1 MAENEEWGKPA
12 VRRGRLTVV
21 LVLATLISAFGS
33 SFQYGY
39 NVAVINSPSPRYG
52 SPMEENFLTLLW
64 SLSVSM
70 YPLGGFFGSLMVAP
84 LVNKL
89 GRKGTLLFNNIFSIV
104 PAVMMGVSKIAK
116 TYEIII
122 VARGALGIIP
132 QLFITIGILSAQV
145 LGIRNILGNS
155 TGWTLM
161 LGLTGIPAMIELLL
175 LPFFPES
182 PRYIL
187 IQRGDEKTAKK
198 ALQRL
203 RGSNDV
209 DEELSEMRLED
220 QSERAD
226 GRLSVLSLLSQRSL
240 RWQLVTI
247 IAMNMGQ
254 QLSGVN
260 AIYYYADSIYAT
272 AGVKQSDIQYVTV
285 GTGAV
290 NVFMTMAAV
299 FIVEASG
306 RRLLLLCGFGICCGA
321 CVLLTVALTFQ
332 ESVTWMPYISITCV
346 IIYVIGHA
354 IGPSPIPY
362 VVTTEMF
369 RQSARPAAFM
379 VAGSVH
385 WLSNF
390 TVGLIFPF
398 LERGLGSYSF
408 IIFSFICLVTLIY
421 IWLVVPE
428 TKNKTFLE
436 ICQIFAKRNN
446 VEIKLGD
453 GDLPLKESKESLEDV
468 MRVPLLPHHAIDP
481 QLRAASVGP
490 PGDAEVGPVVGL
502 EVVRQVDKLVANPE
516 AHLSCIS
523 VFADGDHHLI
533 VVAVTGVG
541 DDGVD
546 PLELRQDMHA
556 DCERVQ
562 LHGMAEAGQSITS
575 RILLREDEHQRKQT
589 MRFCA
594 KQKN

>member
-1 MAENEEWGKPA
+1 MMF
-12 VRRGRLTVV
+12 VLQRLTVV
-21 LVLATLISAFGS
+21 LALATLISAFGS

-39 NVAVINSPSPRYG
+39 NVAVINSPSPFMQQFYNTTYLERYG
-52 SPMEENFLTLLW
+52 SPMEDNFLTLLW

-89 GRKGTLLFNNIFSIV
+89 GRKGTLLFNNIFSMV
-104 PAVMMGVSKIAK
+104 PAVMMGVSEIAK

-122 VARGALGIIP
+122 VARFIVGICAGLSSNVVPMYLGELSPKNLRGALGIVP

-155 TGWTLM
+155 TGWPLM
-161 LGLTGIPAMIELLL
+161 LGLTGIPALIELLL
-175 LPFFPES
+175 LPVFPES
-182 PRYIL
+182 PRYML

-203 RGSNDV
+203 RGWEDV
-209 DEELSEMRLED
+209 DAELSEMRLED
-220 QSERAD
+220 QSEKAE
-226 GRLSVLSLLSQRSL
+226 GHLSVLSLLSQRSL
-240 RWQLVTI
+240 RWQLVSI
-247 IAMNMGQ
+247 IIMNMGQ

-260 AIYYYADSIYAT
+260 AIYYYADNIYAT
-272 AGVKQSDIQYVTV
+272 AGVNQNDIQYVTV

-290 NVFMTMAAV
+290 NVFMTIAAV

-321 CVLLTVALTFQ
+321 CLTITAAVGF
-332 ESVTWMPYISITCV
+332 ITCV

-408 IIFSFICLVTLIY
+408 IIFSFICLVTLVY

-436 ICQIFAKRNN
+436 ISQMFAKMN
-446 VEIKLGD
+446 K
-453 GDLPLKESKESLEDV
+453 
-468 MRVPLLPHHAIDP
+468 
-481 QLRAASVGP
+481 
-490 PGDAEVGPVVGL
+490 
-502 EVVRQVDKLVANPE
+502 VDELVANPE
-516 AHLSCIS
+516 AHLS
-523 VFADGDHHLI
+523 
-533 VVAVTGVG
+533 
-541 DDGVD
+541 
-546 PLELRQDMHA
+546 
-556 DCERVQ
+556 
-562 LHGMAEAGQSITS
+562 
-575 RILLREDEHQRKQT
+575 
-589 MRFCA
+589 
-594 KQKN
+594 

>member
-1 MAENEEWGKPA
+1 MAVNEQWEKPEE
-12 VRRGRLTVV
+12 RRGRLTAV
-21 LVLATLISAFGS
+21 LVLTTLISAFGS

-39 NVAVINSPSPRYG
+39 NVAVINSPAPFMQQFYNTTYQERYG
-52 SPMEENFLTLLW
+52 RPMEENLLTLLW

-104 PAVMMGVSKIAK
+104 PAVMMGVSEIAK
-116 TYEIII
+116 SYEIII
-122 VARGALGIIP
+122 VARFIVGICAGLSSNVVPMYLGELSPKNLRGALGIIP

-155 TGWTLM
+155 TGWPLM
-161 LGLTGIPAMIELLL
+161 LGLTGIPALIELLF
-175 LPFFPES
+175 LPFSPES
-182 PRYIL
+182 PRYML

-203 RGSNDV
+203 RGCDNV
-209 DEELSEMRLED
+209 DAELSEMRLEE
-220 QSERAD
+220 QSEKAE
-226 GRLSVLSLLSQRSL
+226 GRLSVVSLLSQRSL
-240 RWQLVTI
+240 RWQLVSI
-247 IAMNMGQ
+247 IVMNMGQ

-272 AGVKQSDIQYVTV
+272 AGVEQNDIQYVTV

-290 NVFMTMAAV
+290 NVFMTIAAV

-321 CVLLTVALTFQ
+321 CVLLTVALKLQ
-332 ESVTWMPYISITCV
+332 ENVTWMPYISISCV

-369 RQSARPAAFM
+369 MQSARPAAFM

-390 TVGLIFPF
+390 TVGLVFPF
-398 LERGLGSYSF
+398 LERGLGPYSF
-408 IIFSFICLVTLIY
+408 IIFSFVCLVTLIY

-428 TKNKTFLE
+428 TKSKTFLE
-436 ICQIFAKRNN
+436 ICQMFAGRNK
-446 VEIKLGD
+446 VQIKVGD
-453 GDLPLKESKESLEDV
+453 GELPLKESKESLVD
-468 MRVPLLPHHAIDP
+468 AI
-481 QLRAASVGP
+481 
-490 PGDAEVGPVVGL
+490 
-502 EVVRQVDKLVANPE
+502 K
-516 AHLSCIS
+516 
-523 VFADGDHHLI
+523 
-533 VVAVTGVG
+533 VT
-541 DDGVD
+541 
-546 PLELRQDMHA
+546 A
-556 DCERVQ
+556 
-562 LHGMAEAGQSITS
+562 
-575 RILLREDEHQRKQT
+575 
-589 MRFCA
+589 F
-594 KQKN
+594 

>member
-1 MAENEEWGKPA
+1 MSVDELSLAFKWINPSNGTTINTEVHPGKSGLTWCA
-12 VRRGRLTVV
+12 NVSLQRLTVV

-39 NVAVINSPSPRYG
+39 NVAVVNSPSTFMQQFYNTTYLERYG
-52 SPMEENFLTLLW
+52 RPMEKNLLTLLW

-89 GRKGTLLFNNIFSIV
+89 GRKGTLLFNNIFSIA
-104 PAVMMGVSKIAK
+104 PAVMMGVSEIAK
-116 TYEIII
+116 SYEIII
-122 VARGALGIIP
+122 VARFIVGICAGLSSNVVPMYLGELAPKNLRGALGIIP

-161 LGLTGIPAMIELLL
+161 LGITGIPAVVELLL

-182 PRYIL
+182 PRYML

-203 RGSNDV
+203 RGWEDV
-209 DEELSEMRLED
+209 DAELSEMRLED
-220 QSERAD
+220 QSEKAE
-226 GRLSVLSLLSQRSL
+226 GHLSVLSLLSQRSL
-240 RWQLVTI
+240 RWQLVSI
-247 IAMNMGQ
+247 IVMNMGQ

-260 AIYYYADSIYAT
+260 AIYYYADSIYST
-272 AGVKQSDIQYVTV
+272 AGVKQNDIQYVTV

-290 NVFMTMAAV
+290 NVFMTIAAV

-306 RRLLLLCGFGICCGA
+306 RRLLLLCGFGICCVA
-321 CVLLTVALTFQ
+321 CVLLTVALNFQ
-332 ESVTWMPYISITCV
+332 ESVTWMPYISIICV

-362 VVTTEMF
+362 VVTAEMF

-390 TVGLIFPF
+390 TVGLVFPF
-398 LERGLGSYSF
+398 LESGLGSYSF

-428 TKNKTFLE
+428 TKNTTFLE
-436 ICQIFAKRNN
+436 ICQMFAKRNK
-446 VEIKLGD
+446 VEIQLGD
-453 GDLPLKESKESLEDV
+453 GGLPLKENRENLED
-468 MRVPLLPHHAIDP
+468 
-481 QLRAASVGP
+481 
-490 PGDAEVGPVVGL
+490 
-502 EVVRQVDKLVANPE
+502 
-516 AHLSCIS
+516 
-523 VFADGDHHLI
+523 
-533 VVAVTGVG
+533 AVKVT
-541 DDGVD
+541 
-546 PLELRQDMHA
+546 A
-556 DCERVQ
+556 
-562 LHGMAEAGQSITS
+562 
-575 RILLREDEHQRKQT
+575 
-589 MRFCA
+589 F
-594 KQKN
+594 

>member
-1 MAENEEWGKPA
+1 MAEKQDWEKPKE
-12 VRRGRLTVV
+12 RKGRLTVV
-21 LVLATLISAFGS
+21 LALATLISAFGS

-39 NVAVINSPSPRYG
+39 NVAVINSPAPFMQEFYNSTYERRYG
-52 SPMEENFLTLLW
+52 RSIEENFLTLLW

-104 PAVMMGVSKIAK
+104 PAVMMGVSEIAK
-116 TYEIII
+116 SYEIII
-122 VARGALGIIP
+122 VARFIVGICAGLSSNVVPMYLGELSPKNLRGALGIVP
-132 QLFITIGILSAQV
+132 QLFITIGILCAQV

-155 TGWTLM
+155 TGWPIM
-161 LGLTGIPAMIELLL
+161 LGLTGIPALIELML

-182 PRYIL
+182 PRYML
-187 IQRGDEKTAKK
+187 IQKGNEKTAKK

-203 RGSNDV
+203 RGWEDV
-209 DEELSEMRLED
+209 DAELSEMHMED
-220 QSERAD
+220 QSEKAE
-226 GRLSVLSLLSQRSL
+226 GHLSVLSLLSQRSL
-240 RWQLVTI
+240 RWQLVSI
-247 IAMNMGQ
+247 IIMNMGQ

-260 AIYYYADSIYAT
+260 AIYYYADSIYES
-272 AGVKQSDIQYVTV
+272 AGVKVNDIQYVTV

-290 NVFMTMAAV
+290 NVFMTIAAV

-321 CVLLTVALTFQ
+321 CVLLTVALSLQ
-332 ESVTWMPYISITCV
+332 ESVSWMPYISITCV

-390 TVGLIFPF
+390 TVGLVFPF
-398 LERGLGSYSF
+398 LESGLGPYSF
-408 IIFSFICLVTLIY
+408 IIFSIICLVTLIY

-436 ICQIFAKRNN
+436 ISQMFAKRNK

-453 GDLPLKESKESLEDV
+453 GDLPLKGSKETLEE
-468 MRVPLLPHHAIDP
+468 
-481 QLRAASVGP
+481 
-490 PGDAEVGPVVGL
+490 DA
-502 EVVRQVDKLVANPE
+502 K
-516 AHLSCIS
+516 
-523 VFADGDHHLI
+523 
-533 VVAVTGVG
+533 VT
-541 DDGVD
+541 
-546 PLELRQDMHA
+546 A
-556 DCERVQ
+556 
-562 LHGMAEAGQSITS
+562 
-575 RILLREDEHQRKQT
+575 
-589 MRFCA
+589 F
-594 KQKN
+594 

>member
-1 MAENEEWGKPA
+1 MAVNEEWEKPEE
-12 VRRGRLTVV
+12 RRGRLTAV

-39 NVAVINSPSPRYG
+39 NVAVINSPAPFMQQFYNTTYQERYG
-52 SPMEENFLTLLW
+52 RPMEGNLLTLLW

-104 PAVMMGVSKIAK
+104 PAVMMGVSEIAK
-116 TYEIII
+116 SYEIII
-122 VARGALGIIP
+122 VARFIVGICAGLSSNVVPMYLGELSPKNLRGALGIIP

-155 TGWTLM
+155 TGWPLM
-161 LGLTGIPAMIELLL
+161 LGLTGIPALIELLF
-175 LPFFPES
+175 LPFSPES
-182 PRYIL
+182 PRYML

-203 RGSNDV
+203 RGCDNV
-209 DEELSEMRLED
+209 DAELSEMRLEE
-220 QSERAD
+220 QSEKAE

-240 RWQLVTI
+240 RWQLVSI
-247 IAMNMGQ
+247 IVMNMGQ

-272 AGVKQSDIQYVTV
+272 AGVKQNDIQYVTV

-290 NVFMTMAAV
+290 NVFMTIAAV

-306 RRLLLLCGFGICCGA
+306 RRLLLLCGFGICCVA
-321 CVLLTVALTFQ
+321 CVLLTVALKLQ
-332 ESVTWMPYISITCV
+332 ESVTWMPYISISCV

-369 RQSARPAAFM
+369 MQSARPAAFM

-390 TVGLIFPF
+390 TVGLVFPF
-398 LERGLGSYSF
+398 LERGLGPYSF

-436 ICQIFAKRNN
+436 ICQMFAKRNK
-446 VEIKLGD
+446 VQFKVGD
-453 GDLPLKESKESLEDV
+453 GELPREESKESLV
-468 MRVPLLPHHAIDP
+468 
-481 QLRAASVGP
+481 
-490 PGDAEVGPVVGL
+490 DAV
-502 EVVRQVDKLVANPE
+502 K
-516 AHLSCIS
+516 
-523 VFADGDHHLI
+523 
-533 VVAVTGVG
+533 VT
-541 DDGVD
+541 
-546 PLELRQDMHA
+546 A
-556 DCERVQ
+556 
-562 LHGMAEAGQSITS
+562 
-575 RILLREDEHQRKQT
+575 
-589 MRFCA
+589 F
-594 KQKN
+594 

>member
-1 MAENEEWGKPA
+1 VNQQYRSVSHFAPISP
-12 VRRGRLTVV
+12 RQRLTAV
-21 LVLATLISAFGS
+21 LALATLVSAFGS

-39 NVAVINSPSPRYG
+39 NVAVINSPSPFMQQFYNETYMERNG
-52 SPMEENFLTLLW
+52 RPMEENFLTLLW

-104 PAVMMGVSKIAK
+104 PAVMMGVSEIAK
-116 TYEIII
+116 SYEIII
-122 VARGALGIIP
+122 VARFIVGICAGLSSNVVPMYLGELSPKHLRGAIGIIP

-161 LGLTGIPAMIELLL
+161 LGLTGIPALIELLL

-182 PRYIL
+182 PRYML
-187 IQRGDEKTAKK
+187 IQRGEEKTAKK

-203 RGSNDV
+203 RGLDNV
-209 DEELSEMRLED
+209 DAELSEMRLED
-220 QSERAD
+220 QSERAE
-226 GRLSVLSLLSQRSL
+226 GHLSLVS
-240 RWQLVTI
+240 I
-247 IAMNMGQ
+247 IVMNMGQ

-260 AIYYYADSIYAT
+260 AIYYYADNIYAS
-272 AGVKQSDIQYVTV
+272 AGVKQNDIQYVTV

-290 NVFMTMAAV
+290 NVFMTVAAV

-321 CVLLTVALTFQ
+321 CVLLTVALNLQ
-332 ESVTWMPYISITCV
+332 GNVTWMPYISITCV
-346 IIYVIGHA
+346 IVYVIGHA

-390 TVGLIFPF
+390 TVGLVFPF
-398 LERGLGSYSF
+398 LERGLGPYSF
-408 IIFSFICLVTLIY
+408 ILFSVVCLVTLIY

-436 ICQIFAKRNN
+436 ICQMFAKRNK

-453 GDLPLKESKESLEDV
+453 GERPLKESKESL
-468 MRVPLLPHHAIDP
+468 
-481 QLRAASVGP
+481 Q
-490 PGDAEVGPVVGL
+490 DAV
-502 EVVRQVDKLVANPE
+502 K
-516 AHLSCIS
+516 
-523 VFADGDHHLI
+523 
-533 VVAVTGVG
+533 VT
-541 DDGVD
+541 
-546 PLELRQDMHA
+546 A
-556 DCERVQ
+556 
-562 LHGMAEAGQSITS
+562 
-575 RILLREDEHQRKQT
+575 
-589 MRFCA
+589 F
-594 KQKN
+594 